1 MSNKNPIGIFDSG
14 IGGLSVAHS
23 IRKELPHENLIYLA
37 DSLHAPYGDKTA
49 DAIKQRSALMVD
61 FLLQQN
67 VKAVVVA
74 CNTATVSAI
83 QSLRSKFSV
92 PIIGIEPGVKPAMLA
107 THNGV
112 IGVLATEQT
121 LMSQSFI
128 QLASRFS
135 ADISIE
141 VQACPGLVEQIE
153 RSNLNSAETNEL
165 VKKYLRPL
173 LQKGADTIVL
183 GCTHYA
189 FLSPLIKK
197 IAGKGVEIINTHDAV
212 AKEVLRRVEEEG
224 ISTSNPGKGRES
236 FWTSGDTTI
245 ASQRFSKFWGQSV
258 TVSQIK

>member
-1 MSNKNPIGIFDSG
+1 MNDNPIGIFDSG
-14 IGGLSVAHS
+14 IGGLSVARS
-23 IRKELPHENLIYLA
+23 IRRELPHENLVYLA

-49 DAIKQRSALMVD
+49 DAIKQRSAAMVD
-61 FLLQQN
+61 FLLQQK

-83 QSLRSKFSV
+83 QSLRSKFPI

-107 THNGV
+107 TQSKV

-128 QLASRFS
+128 QLAARFS
-135 ADISIE
+135 TDISIE
-141 VQACPGLVEQIE
+141 VQPCPGLVEQIE
-153 RSNLNSAETNEL
+153 GLNLDSPETEVL
-165 VKKYLRPL
+165 LKQYLLPL

-197 IAGKGVEIINTHDAV
+197 IASNGVEIINTHDAV
-212 AKEVLRRVEEEG
+212 AKEVLRRVQEADLV
-224 ISTSNPGKGRES
+224 TSNLERGNES
-236 FWTSGDTTI
+236 FWVSGDT
-245 ASQRFSKFWGQSV
+245 ALADQRFSKFWGKAV
-258 TVSQIK
+258 TVSQIG